1 MADPADAS
9 SRGRDLSTERSRLVE
24 GAYRTSASL
33 RDRAALY
40 RFARRQVD
48 LPEWVFDHV
57 PLGDRGRFLDVGCGP
72 GWYLRALS
80 QRRPDWSRCGV
91 DLSPGMAAEGRRH
104 GPTVVADAQGLPA
117 GDRTFDLVLAAHML
131 YHVPDPEVAA
141 AELARVCSAD
151 GYVLVVLNGPSHQL
165 ALRQLVEAATGAR
178 LPVTGGRM
186 QLDRAPE
193 VLAPYLSVERQDVL
207 VDDIV
212 VTGAGP
218 VISYV
223 QSMRSLVEPG
233 LRGFTN
239 WTMVLARCR
248 AALDK
253 VLARDGQWTTSLET
267 GVLVCRP
274 AHA

>member
-1 MADPADAS
+1 VADPADAS
-9 SRGRDLSTERSRLVE
+9 SRGDPSAERSRLAE

-48 LPEWVFDHV
+48 LPGWVFDHV
-57 PLGDRGRFLDVGCGP
+57 QLRERGRFLDVGCGP
-72 GWYLRALS
+72 GWYLRTLS
-80 QRRPDWSRCGV
+80 QRRPDWSLCGV
-91 DLSPGMAAEGRRH
+91 DLSLGMAAEARRH
-104 GPTVVADAQGLPA
+104 GPTMVADAQQLPA
-117 GDRTFDLVLAAHML
+117 VDRAFDLVLAAHML
-131 YHVPDPEVAA
+131 YHVPDPERAA
-141 AELARVCSAD
+141 AELARVCLAD
-151 GYVLVVLNGPSHQL
+151 GYVLVVLNGPGHQL
-165 ALRQLVEAATGAR
+165 ALRQLVESATGTR
-178 LPVTGGRM
+178 LPLTGGRM

-193 VLAPYLSVERQDVL
+193 VLAPHLVVEREDVL

-212 VTGAGP
+212 VTSAGP

-248 AALDK
+248 AALDEA
-253 VLARDGQWTTSLET
+253 LARDGQWTTSLET

-274 AHA
+274 ADT